1 MTSNNLQCE
10 VDFHA
15 EVNSQTN

>member
-10 VDFHA
+10 TLKQSWR
-15 EVNSQTN
+15 NNT